1 MRGQVFP
8 HWKWLLPLV
17 LLATPAQAN
26 ALLDIRDWA
35 HCRLYPSHERCRP
48 PVPVPAPRPPEAPA
62 GPVQAP
68 PVAPVIAP
76 SPPPQ
81 IAPAP
86 SVAPDRIVPPAKAKP
101 RAKPKPK
108 WTAAPRK
115 RSALPSWCARIP
127 KGTTMGQVEI
137 AAPLWGVKLTP
148 ANRRQAQ
155 ACLNSK

>member
-1 MRGQVFP
+1 MRA
-8 HWKWLLPLV
+8 V
-17 LLATPAQAN
+17 LAIALAVLATPAQAN

-48 PVPVPAPRPPEAPA
+48 AAPA
-62 GPVQAP
+62 EPVQVP
-68 PVAPVIAP
+68 PAAPVIAP

-86 SVAPDRIVPPAKAKP
+86 FVAPGRIVPPAKAKP
-101 RAKPKPK
+101 RAKPKWKP
-108 WTAAPRK
+108 APHK